1 MCFDHILRARS
12 EAEDAAVSGH
22 TVLISRVMFIINI
35 FLQLA
40 CPLHLLLFLRR
51 KQRTCQNSRMPAF
64 LQSPHTNIL
73 AQAVGWW
80 LEKLNPEIAFD
91 LQKSSLV
98 LSSKD
103 N

>member
-12 EAEDAAVSGH
+12 EAEDAAVSEH

-40 CPLHLLLFLRR
+40 CPLHLLLFLGR
-51 KQRTCQNSRMPAF
+51 KHGTCQNSYMPAF
-64 LQSPHTNIL
+64 FQSPHTNIL
-73 AQAVGWW
+73 ARAVGWW

-98 LSSKD
+98 
-103 N
+103 

>member
-1 MCFDHILRARS
+1 MCFDHILRAMS

-22 TVLISRVMFIINI
+22 IVLISRVMFIINI

-98 LSSKD
+98 
-103 N
+103 